1 MSPDSLTIESL
12 CKGLELPDWVLR
24 FEHSAGGKIVFGP
37 GKLDSLG
44 TEAADLGAKRVLIV
58 TDPGLAKTGAVS
70 RAAESLQKVG
80 LEVTVFDQVR
90 ENPTTEDVSRCVD
103 AAREGSV
110 DAIVGLGGGSSL
122 DTAKGCNFLYTNGGR
137 MHDYWGVGKA
147 QLPMLPFIAIPT
159 TSGTGS
165 ECQSFALIADAE
177 THAKMACGDKKASA
191 AVAILDPELT
201 VTMPAR
207 VTAHTGIDAIAH
219 ALETAV
225 SRSRSEISSAYSLAA
240 WKLLNSGLEEVLQ
253 NPENLEARARMQ
265 LGAAFAGTAIENSML
280 GIAHSC
286 ANPLTA
292 HFGIVHGQ
300 AVGSMLPFVIAFN
313 RRDSLSSDIYDTFA
327 GGISLEERVRELL
340 AIASMGESL
349 RELGVDEAKFS
360 VLADEAARQWTA
372 QFNPVSVTAEDLG
385 VIYRAAL

>member
-1 MSPDSLTIESL
+1 
-12 CKGLELPDWVLR
+12 
-24 FEHSAGGKIVFGP
+24 
-37 GKLDSLG
+37 
-44 TEAADLGAKRVLIV
+44 
-58 TDPGLAKTGAVS
+58 
-70 RAAESLQKVG
+70 
-80 LEVTVFDQVR
+80 
-90 ENPTTEDVSRCVD
+90 
-103 AAREGSV
+103 
-110 DAIVGLGGGSSL
+110 
-122 DTAKGCNFLYTNGGR
+122 
-137 MHDYWGVGKA
+137 
-147 QLPMLPFIAIPT
+147 
-159 TSGTGS
+159 
-165 ECQSFALIADAE
+165 
-177 THAKMACGDKKASA
+177 
-191 AVAILDPELT
+191 
-201 VTMPAR
+201 
-207 VTAHTGIDAIAH
+207 
-219 ALETAV
+219 
-225 SRSRSEISSAYSLAA
+225 
-240 WKLLNSGLEEVLQ
+240 
-253 NPENLEARARMQ
+253 MQ

-327 GGISLEERVRELL
+327 GVISLEERVRELL